1 MSEIFS
7 TKKKIHVS
15 KNIKS
20 IRKYISK
27 LYSWARSRYL
37 RADAESKRFAPL
49 RQVDA
54 KHLRVE
60 FNQNNIFKR
69 LRGNENCFHN
79 ISRKIL
85 PTVKKP
91 DEWSALLNE
100 HLLRDSQNASKNKSL
115 ASFRFETTCL
125 DVLDCD
131 KARARNDSH
140 QSKICDFSQSEECW
154 KEVFC
159 DSLHV
164 WRGVISFFHKNVKM
178 QMFAQFAYFFK
189 KSIDHQNI
197 NLFQI

>member
-7 TKKKIHVS
+7 TKKKINVW

-79 ISRKIL
+79 ISRKTL
-85 PTVKKP
+85 PTFKKP

-115 ASFRFETTCL
+115 ASFSFETTCL

-131 KARARNDSH
+131 ESRARNDSH
-140 QSKICDFSQSEECW
+140 QSKICDFTQSEMLKGSVLWLSSCL
-154 KEVFC
+154 K
-159 DSLHV
+159 
-164 WRGVISFFHKNVKM
+164 RVISIFHKNARM
-178 QMFAQFAYFFK
+178 QMFAQSTYFFK
-189 KSIDHQNI
+189 KSVDHRNTC
-197 NLFQI
+197 LFQI